1 MQWESK
7 EQQYLIQW
15 FRLKYR
21 DVKIVASANGGSRN
35 KFEAAN
41 LKRSGVTAGVPDI
54 QILKAARGYHG
65 LFIELKATPSKL
77 RKKGVVSEAQKVLI
91 DYLNQ
96 EGYLA
101 VVCWGWV
108 EAKDKIDWYL
118 RGKL

>member
-1 MQWESK
+1 MQWERT
-7 EQQYLIQW
+7 EQECLVQW

-35 KFEAAN
+35 KVEAAN
-41 LKRSGVTAGVPDI
+41 LKRSGVTAGLPDI
-54 QILKAARGYHG
+54 QVIKAAHGYHG

-77 RKKGVVSEAQKVLI
+77 RKKGVVSEQQKVII

-101 VVCWGWV
+101 VVCWGWIA
-108 EAKDKIDWYL
+108 AKDKIEWYL
-118 RGKL
+118 G